1 MKELQCHMAAT
12 RELLYEN
19 NFSQGEL
26 LKPEAMDKYYELL
39 YRQDEIRDGMN
50 FPVKDLDTDLRKLL
64 TKGFQNAKTPH
75 VMQQAYQTVGECYQ
89 VIAENSF
96 GVIVPYGEGKKLI
109 DEIRNTTDREV
120 IRNCIRRAQRY
131 TVNVRADKLD
141 EMRGIL
147 ESVNEQ
153 FPGIYML
160 VSPGSYQDEFGL
172 AEELGTLIY

>member
-1 MKELQCHMAAT
+1 M
-12 RELLYEN
+12 
-19 NFSQGEL
+19 
-26 LKPEAMDKYYELL
+26 
-39 YRQDEIRDGMN
+39 
-50 FPVKDLDTDLRKLL
+50 
-64 TKGFQNAKTPH
+64 
-75 VMQQAYQTVGECYQ
+75 
-89 VIAENSF
+89 
-96 GVIVPYGEGKKLI
+96 I